1 MLYLTITATI
11 QSCPTNLNLIMESGQ
26 IVSPNYP
33 ENYPKSVTCSWI
45 ITVPIGYQVSLKI
58 HSFEVINNCIFTNNF
73 LYPFPQQIFSLNMT
87 MVVTMIIL
95 RYVMEA
101 HHQLQKNLHC
111 VVVLTFDLIFMMDIQ
126 N

>member
-11 QSCPTNLNLIMESGQ
+11 QSCPTNMNLIMESGQ

-58 HSFEVINNCIFTNNF
+58 HSFEVIKIAYSIF
-73 LYPFPQQIFSLNMT
+73 I
-87 MVVTMIIL
+87 
-95 RYVMEA
+95 
-101 HHQLQKNLHC
+101 
-111 VVVLTFDLIFMMDIQ
+111 VLVSPRQENVIPIHK
-126 N
+126 

>member
-11 QSCPTNLNLIMESGQ
+11 QSCPTNMNLIMESGQ

-58 HSFEVINNCIFTNNF
+58 HSFEVTKNCIWHMYSSC
-73 LYPFPQQIFSLNMT
+73 LPKSGEDHSY
-87 MVVTMIIL
+87 
-95 RYVMEA
+95 A
-101 HHQLQKNLHC
+101 
-111 VVVLTFDLIFMMDIQ
+111 
-126 N
+126 